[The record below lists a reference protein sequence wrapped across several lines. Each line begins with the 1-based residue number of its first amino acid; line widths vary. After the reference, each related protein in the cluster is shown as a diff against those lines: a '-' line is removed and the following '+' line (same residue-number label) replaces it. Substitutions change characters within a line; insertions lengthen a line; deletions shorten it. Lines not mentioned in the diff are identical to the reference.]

1 MYEAA
6 KAVARAIALV
16 MATPALVSFVIRRR
30 LFGADRSI
38 EGSTQAFALLPGLV
52 GEYIRR
58 AFLSRTLAYCD
69 PTATVRFGTV
79 FSQTGCRLD
88 ANVYVGP
95 GCHLGL
101 VHLERDVLLAAG
113 VHVPSGGST
122 HGFDDPDRPIR
133 EQPGSLRI
141 VRIGEGTW
149 VGSAAIVL
157 ADVGKHCVIG
167 AGAVVTKPL
176 PDYVIAAGVP
186 ARIIRSRRPETLHA

>member
-1 MYEAA
+1 MHETI

-16 MATPALVSFVIRRR
+16 IATPALISFAIRRR
-30 LFGADRSI
+30 IFGSDRSI

-52 GEYIRR
+52 GEYVRR

-122 HGFDDPDRPIR
+122 HAGFGYQIRAYVQPRGVRRAFQDVLIHAYRQTPSASVR
-133 EQPGSLRI
+133 EQS
-141 VRIGEGTW
+141 
-149 VGSAAIVL
+149 S
-157 ADVGKHCVIG
+157 
-167 AGAVVTKPL
+167 
-176 PDYVIAAGVP
+176 
-186 ARIIRSRRPETLHA
+186 IR